1 MPDVVRRWHEVP
13 SKYPDSARDT
23 KLATACGAAAPSS
36 VSVRSP
42 ALVVSVDVQSR
53 PSAADAGGSVC
64 SPDAEEAVPSPSP
77 PASVPGAWVADSAHH
92 TATPITTS
100 ATTTPTIDQVRWRFA
115 RSWAT

>member
-1 MPDVVRRWHEVP
+1 MPEVVRRWHDVP

-42 ALVVSVDVQSR
+42 ALVVSVVVQSR
-53 PSAADAGGSVC
+53 PSAADAGAGVLAGGR
-64 SPDAEEAVPSPSP
+64 PPVSP
-77 PASVPGAWVADSAHH
+77 PGSVPGSWVAASAHQ

-100 ATTTPTIDQVRWRFA
+100 ATTTPTIDHVRWRFA